1 MANDNIGFDL
11 GDENQTLPSNGI
23 VFKEITSSQIALG
36 CNNNESSENFD
47 SSVMPGIPDKK
58 WLGDLNCAMANN
70 NVSFDLEDENQT
82 LPFNEMVI
90 KEVTTSQMTLKA
102 DVNESSEK
110 ADPWVMPVIIDTSK
124 KWSELTASQK
134 VKQVMLAI
142 IKSILLLGFLY
153 FFVCSLDMLSSAFQL
168 VGGKAAGDIFSNSS
182 ILGNPVAGLVIGI
195 LVTVLVQSS
204 STSTSIVVSMVASG
218 MLQVKTA
225 IPIIM
230 GTNVGTS
237 ITSTIVAII
246 QSGDRNVFRRAFA
259 GATVL
264 DCFNWLTVL
273 VLLPIEAI
281 CGYLFH
287 LSNAVVTSF
296 HLQSGGDAPEFLKV
310 ITEPLT
316 NNVVQLDK
324 SVITEIAM
332 GDPSAYNKSLIKT
345 WCKFEEHMVLRNVS
359 VNNTSNC
366 SSPEACWPHGNGF
379 LTERNVTEC
388 EGIEK
393 CHHLFASTTLSDLVV
408 GIILLVSSLIVLC
421 VCLILIVKIL
431 NSVLK
436 GRIAVII
443 NKTVNTDFPYPFAW
457 IMGYLAILVG
467 AGATFIVQSSSV
479 FTSAITPLVGIGVI
493 TLERAYPLILGSN
506 IGTTFTA
513 ILASLTSPSETLFEA
528 LQIALCH
535 FFFNV
540 SGIII
545 YYPIPFMRVP
555 IKLAKMLGNRT
566 AKYRWFAILY
576 LIIAFFL
583 VPGVVLGLSLAGWKV
598 LLGVGLPIVT
608 IIIVT
613 IILNILQ
620 SHCSSRLPLCLRTWN
635 FLPLWMHSLRP
646 FDKAISITVSQTNNR
661 CRCCFCCQT
670 REQDKASKTADNESK
685 SLPGVISERNDIFT
699 ISKNVKEEMWKT
711 TMAEKTDQLFPEN
724 TLTSNADGS
733 PKPFPGCIT

>member
-1 MANDNIGFDL
+1 MANDNVGFVL
-11 GDENQTLPSNGI
+11 EDENQTLPSNDI
-23 VFKEITSSQIALG
+23 VFKEIPSSQITLG
-36 CNNNESSENFD
+36 GNNNEISENFD
-47 SSVMPGIPDKK
+47 PSGMPGIPDKK
-58 WLGDLNCAMANN
+58 WSGDFNCVLANN
-70 NVSFDLEDENQT
+70 NVSFDLDENKA

-90 KEVTTSQMTLKA
+90 KEVTTSQIAIRGDDDK
-102 DVNESSEK
+102 SSEDV
-110 ADPWVMPVIIDTSK
+110 DPWLMPVINDTGK
-124 KWSELTASQK
+124 KWSELTALQK
-134 VKQVMLAI
+134 VKRVMVAI
-142 IKSILLLGFLY
+142 IKFILLLGFLY
-153 FFVCSLDMLSSAFQL
+153 FFVCSLDILSSAFQL
-168 VGGKAAGDIFSNSS
+168 VGGKVAGDIFSNSS
-182 ILGNPVAGLVIGI
+182 VLGNPVAGFVIGI

-204 STSTSIVVSMVASG
+204 STSTSIVVSMVSSG
-218 MLQVKTA
+218 MLHVKTA

-237 ITSTIVAII
+237 ITSTLVAII

-316 NNVVQLDK
+316 KNIIQLDQ

-345 WCKFEEHMVLRNVS
+345 WCQFEEYTVLRNVS

-366 SSPEACWPHGNGF
+366 SSPEACWPRGNGF

-388 EGIEK
+388 EGTEK
-393 CHHLFASTTLSDLVV
+393 CHHLFASTTLSDLAV
-408 GIILLVSSLIVLC
+408 GIILLVSSLLVLC
-421 VCLILIVKIL
+421 ICLILIVKVL

-457 IMGYLAILVG
+457 VMGYLAILVG
-467 AGATFIVQSSSV
+467 AGATFLVQSSSV

-540 SGIII
+540 SGIVI
-545 YYPIPFMRVP
+545 YFPIPFMRVP
-555 IKLAKMLGNRT
+555 IKLAKMLGNCT
-566 AKYRWFAILY
+566 AKYRWFAVLY
-576 LIIAFFL
+576 LLIAFFML
-583 VPGVVLGLSLAGWKV
+583 PGVVLGLSLAGWKV
-598 LLGVGLPIVT
+598 LLGVGLPIVA
-608 IIIVT
+608 IIIVV
-613 IILNILQ
+613 ILLNVLQ

-646 FDKAISITVSQTNNR
+646 LDKAISITISQTKNH
-661 CRCCFCCQT
+661 CRCCSCCQNQ
-670 REQDKASKTADNESK
+670 EQDEASETAANESK
-685 SLPGVISERNDIFT
+685 SLPGG
-699 ISKNVKEEMWKT
+699 ISKNVKEEIWKT
-711 TMAEKTDQLFPEN
+711 TMTQSTDQLFSEN
-724 TLTSNADGS
+724 TLTSNANGS